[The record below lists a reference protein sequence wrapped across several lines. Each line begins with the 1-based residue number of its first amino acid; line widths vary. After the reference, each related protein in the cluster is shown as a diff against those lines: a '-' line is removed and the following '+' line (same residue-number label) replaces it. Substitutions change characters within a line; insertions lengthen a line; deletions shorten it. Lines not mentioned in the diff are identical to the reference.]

1 MKERAEKHE
10 NNRSGE
16 SIWRAEPRK
25 GPGEALATASLTR
38 PLTGLGSPVFLRK
51 MSCSL
56 ARAKNVFYVYG
67 VKRLLPN
74 SRDTS
79 I

>member
-1 MKERAEKHE
+1 MAE
-10 NNRSGE
+10 S
-16 SIWRAEPRK
+16 SICNPTLLDF
-25 GPGEALATASLTR
+25 PAL
-38 PLTGLGSPVFLRK
+38 PVFLRK
-51 MSCSL
+51 MVGTL
-56 ARAKNVFYVYG
+56 ARAKNVFYLYD